1 MSNLAAAPAPVP
13 DPAAPGEQGT
23 APCLVWEV
31 TRACTLACSFCRSA
45 VQVGRHFRE
54 LSTLEGFR
62 MLNEARG
69 LGPVRVLLAGG
80 DPLEREDLPDLVEH
94 AARQGLRPWITLCPT
109 AAAAPAALARLAE
122 VGLEGVLVRA
132 VGADAGAHDQAA
144 GLTGA
149 WVRLEQAVA
158 AARALGLA
166 VERTADGHVSD
177 ASALRVESTGVIRL
191 GGTAAGDVRRDDVVE
206 LWLTR
211 PATGGTSSSS

>member
-1 MSNLAAAPAPVP
+1 MSHLAAASAHGAAPVALG
-13 DPAAPGEQGT
+13 DERA

-69 LGPVRVLLAGG
+69 LGPVRVLLSGG

-132 VGADAGAHDQAA
+132 VGADAGAHDEAA
-144 GLTGA
+144 GLPGA
-149 WVRLEQAVA
+149 WIRLEQAVA

-166 VERTADGHVSD
+166 VERTADGRVSE
-177 ASALRVESTGVIRL
+177 ASVLRVEPTGVIRL
-191 GGTAAGDVRRDDVVE
+191 AGAAAGDVRRDDVVE

-211 PATGGTSSSS
+211 PDTGGAPSRS